1 MAYGLTPNYTQ
12 DLPLDGLTPTQYLA
26 GSVTA
31 ARFLDWDVRHISD
44 AGLIAITEKQIFRR
58 KQKFSIQIADGIAT
72 VRSES
77 IGSEM
82 MDWGRN
88 KKRVEQFLDQ
98 LTEVRNTTT
107 PEQLDQIYEELKPGL
122 VPQEQDVL
130 SAPPPTRRDQWAS
143 FFSLFVPRE
152 GFFVTPLIVDI
163 NIALFILM
171 VMSGANIFAP
181 SSEYLIKWGANVRFL
196 TLDGQWW
203 RVITCCFLHIG
214 ILHLLM
220 NMYALL
226 YIGLLLE
233 PRLGRRRF
241 ASAYLLTG
249 VMASIA
255 SLYWHQNTLSAG
267 ASGAIFGMY
276 GVFLALLTTNLIEK
290 TTRGAMLAS
299 IGIFVAY
306 NLLNGLKGT
315 VDNAAHIGGLLSG
328 VAIGYLYYPGLTKP
342 DRPGLLYSSVLT
354 ATVLVVAISMLAFKK
369 LPNDYVVFQR
379 KMTAFAVDEQ
389 RALSAVHNL
398 NSDTPKDAWLHAIND
413 SGMYYWNQCLKSLNE
428 ASNLNVSD
436 PLKRRT
442 DILIQYCNLR
452 VQSYAYYSRQIAGT
466 VPSGEDSL
474 SYYNSQ
480 ITDLMDQLKN
490 DQ

>member
-12 DLPLDGLTPTQYLA
+12 DLPLDGLTPNQYLA
-26 GSVTA
+26 ACVTA

-44 AGLIAITEKQIFRR
+44 AGLIALTEKKMFRR
-58 KQKFSIQIADGIAT
+58 KQKFSVRIADGLAIL
-72 VRSES
+72 RSES

-88 KKRVEQFLDQ
+88 RKRIEQFIDQ
-98 LTEVRNTTT
+98 LAEVRDTTT
-107 PEQLDQIYEELKPGL
+107 PEQLEQIYDELKPEL
-122 VPQEQDVL
+122 IPPEQDAL
-130 SAPPPTRRDQWAS
+130 SAPAPTRGAGWAS

-152 GFFVTPLIVDI
+152 GFFVTPLIVDL
-163 NIALFILM
+163 NIVLFVLM
-171 VMSGANIFAP
+171 VLSGANVIDP
-181 SSEYLIKWGANVRFL
+181 GTEYLIKWGANIRFL

-203 RVITCCFLHIG
+203 RLITCCFLHIG
-214 ILHLLM
+214 ILHLVM

-255 SLYWHQNTLSAG
+255 SLYWHDNTLSAG

-276 GVFLALLTTNLIEK
+276 GVFLALLTTHLIEK
-290 TTRGAMLAS
+290 TTRGALLAS
-299 IGIFVAY
+299 IGIFVVY

-328 VAIGYLYYPGLTKP
+328 IAIGYLYFPGLAKP
-342 DRPGLLYSSVLT
+342 QRPGLLYS
-354 ATVLVVAISMLAFKK
+354 AIAAAAVLVIATSMLAFKK
-369 LPNDYVVFQR
+369 IPNDYVVFQR
-379 KMTAFAVDEQ
+379 KMTAFAVDE
-389 RALSAVHNL
+389 RHALEAVRGL
-398 NSDTPKDAWLHAIND
+398 NSDTPKDTWLHAIND
-413 SGMYYWNQCLKSLNE
+413 SGIYYWNRCLRSLDE
-428 ASNLNVSD
+428 ANDLNVAA

-442 DILIQYCNLR
+442 DILIEYCNLR
-452 VQSYAYYSRQIAGT
+452 VQAYAYYSRRIAGST
-466 VPSGEDSL
+466 PPGEDSL
-474 SYYNSQ
+474 TYYNSQ
-480 ITDLMDQLKN
+480 ISDLMDQLKAGR
-490 DQ
+490 